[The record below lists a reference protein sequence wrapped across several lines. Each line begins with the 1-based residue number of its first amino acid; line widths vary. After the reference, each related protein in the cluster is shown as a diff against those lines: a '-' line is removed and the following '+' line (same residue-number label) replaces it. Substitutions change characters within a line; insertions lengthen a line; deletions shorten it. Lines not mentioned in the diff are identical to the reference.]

1 MIKGMTGFGAAQLAK
16 GKNRAMVEIK
26 SVNHRY
32 FDASYYLPTGF
43 ACLENK
49 IRQLLQKSIKRGR
62 ITLSVRITKK
72 PDTVIT
78 LNKEVAKNYLESA
91 QILQKTFK
99 LDNDLKLSD
108 LIRLPGVLETQ
119 EALVNA
125 ESIWPEL
132 EKGIN
137 VAVKNLMLMRT
148 KEGKSLA
155 VDVGDKVKK
164 MLAQVKQ
171 IRARAVIILRQKKKQ
186 LTVEEFKSYQ
196 KNIDVEEEITRLSH
210 YIDEVQQLL
219 KSTVP
224 VGKKM
229 DFIAQE
235 MQRETNTIGSKL
247 QDSAVSNAVITLKS
261 KIEKIREQSQN
272 IE

>member
-1 MIKGMTGFGAAQLAK
+1 MIKGMTGFGSAQLAK
-16 GKNRAMVEIK
+16 GKNRATVEIK

-43 ACLENK
+43 ASLENK

-62 ITLSVRITKK
+62 ITLSVRITKR
-72 PDTVIT
+72 PDSVIA
-78 LNKEVAKNYLESA
+78 LNKEVAKNYLKSA
-91 QILQKTFK
+91 KTLQKSFN

-108 LIRLPGVLETQ
+108 LIRLPGVLENR
-119 EALVNA
+119 EVFVKA

-132 EKGIN
+132 EKGIK
-137 VAVKNLMLMRT
+137 VAVHKLMIMRK

-155 VDVGDKVKK
+155 VDVGDKTKRMLLQVKK
-164 MLAQVKQ
+164 
-171 IRARAVIILRQKKKQ
+171 IRARAAIILKQNKKK
-186 LTVEEFKSYQ
+186 LTVEEFKSFQ
-196 KNIDVEEEITRLSH
+196 KNIDIEEEITRLSH
-210 YIDEVQQLL
+210 YIYEVKQLL
-219 KSTVP
+219 KSLVP
-224 VGKKM
+224 IGKKM

-247 QDSAVSNAVITLKS
+247 QDSAVSNAVIALKS

>member
-1 MIKGMTGFGAAQLAK
+1 MIKGMTGFGSAQLAK
-16 GKNRAMVEIK
+16 GKNRATVEIK

-32 FDASYYLPTGF
+32 FDTSYYLPTGF
-43 ACLENK
+43 ASLENK
-49 IRQLLQKSIKRGR
+49 IRQLLQKSIQRGR

-72 PDTVIT
+72 PDSEIT
-78 LNKEVAKNYLESA
+78 LNKNIAKNYLNSA
-91 QILQKTFK
+91 QVLQKTFN

-108 LIRLPGVLETQ
+108 LIRLPGVLETN
-119 EALVNA
+119 EVFVKA

-132 EKGIN
+132 EKGIE
-137 VAVKNLMLMRT
+137 VALNNLMVMRK
-148 KEGKSLA
+148 KEGKSLSA
-155 VDVGDKVKK
+155 DVADKAKR
-164 MLAQVKQ
+164 MLAQVKT
-171 IRARAVIILRQKKKQ
+171 IRARAATILKQKKKTM
-186 LTVEEFKSYQ
+186 TVEEFKSYQ
-196 KNIDVEEEITRLSH
+196 KNIDIEEEITRLSH
-210 YIDEVQQLL
+210 YIYEVKSLL

-247 QDSAVSNAVITLKS
+247 QDSAVSNAVIALKS